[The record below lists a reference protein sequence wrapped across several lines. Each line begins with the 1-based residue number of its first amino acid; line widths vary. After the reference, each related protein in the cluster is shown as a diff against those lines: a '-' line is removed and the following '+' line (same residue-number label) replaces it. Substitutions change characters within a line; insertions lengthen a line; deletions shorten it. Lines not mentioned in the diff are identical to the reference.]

1 MNILTP
7 VFLTNREKY
16 TFAPSEFKFLSSTE
30 LRSAELPHNLIR
42 TRTLKPIGRVFS
54 SPES

>member
-30 LRSAELPHNLIR
+30 LRSAELPHNLII